1 MGNSQ
6 RTGLIIM
13 IVSAFQFVIF
23 FWAMTRKSYMALAL
37 PVGSA
42 LAAVSALAFW
52 IGWTM
57 FTGEDEE
64 LEEMSAPASAED
76 AE

>member
-1 MGNSQ
+1 MERSQ

-13 IVSAFQFVIF
+13 LVSAFQFVIF
-23 FWAMTRKSYMALAL
+23 FWSLTRRSYLALAL
-37 PVGSA
+37 PVLSA

-64 LEEMSAPASAED
+64 LEEMSEPPAPE
-76 AE
+76 EP

>member
-1 MGNSQ
+1 MPSSQ

-13 IVSAFQFVIF
+13 LVAAFQFVMF
-23 FWAMTRKSYMALAL
+23 FWAMTRKSYLAVAI

-64 LEEMSAPASAED
+64 LEEMSAPAESD

>member
-1 MGNSQ
+1 MQKSQ

-13 IVSAFQFVIF
+13 VVSAFQLVLFL
-23 FWAMTRKSYMALAL
+23 WAMTRRSYLALAL

-64 LEEMSAPASAED
+64 SEESDSEEPAEA
-76 AE
+76 